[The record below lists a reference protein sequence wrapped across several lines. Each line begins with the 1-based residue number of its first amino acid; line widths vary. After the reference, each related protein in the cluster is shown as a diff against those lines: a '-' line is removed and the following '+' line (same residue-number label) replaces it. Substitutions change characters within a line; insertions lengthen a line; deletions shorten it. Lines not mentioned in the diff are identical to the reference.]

1 MTKDL
6 EAIFNQMS
14 RLDAMANVAGG
25 NINDQAAITKQM
37 VQLMTALRKTR
48 GSFSSNYANLRC
60 KQDVCQKVSVI
71 ALIVAAIAFFAVIF
85 K

>member
-1 MTKDL
+1 MPKDL

-48 GSFSSNYANLRC
+48 GSF
-60 KQDVCQKVSVI
+60 
-71 ALIVAAIAFFAVIF
+71 FE
-85 K
+85 

>member
-1 MTKDL
+1 MSKDL

-37 VQLMTALRKTR
+37 VQLMTALRKTK
-48 GSFSSNYANLRC
+48 GNYQSAYLKLFY
-60 KQDVCQKVSVI
+60 KQEKCQKISI
-71 ALIVAAIAFFAVIF
+71 AAFVFAVAAFVVAVF

>member
-1 MTKDL
+1 MPKDL

-60 KQDVCQKVSVI
+60 KLDVCKKTSVI
-71 ALIVAAIAFFAVIF
+71 ALIVAAIAVFAVIS